1 MPDWIALF
9 AAMALFMGV
18 GYILNNMS
26 ESVYWKWRDWQGERE
41 DAKLLREQELEEE
54 ALSTDNV
61 VKLDDVRK
69 KIIIYNYNDDTI
81 H

>member
-1 MPDWIALF
+1 MQDWIALF
-9 AAMALFMGV
+9 VAMALFVGV
-18 GYILNNMS
+18 GFILNNMS

-54 ALSTDNV
+54 ALSADNV

-69 KIIIYNYNDDTI
+69 KIIIYNSNDDTI

>member
-1 MPDWIALF
+1 MEDWIALF
-9 AAMALFMGV
+9 AAMVLFMGV
-18 GYILNNMS
+18 GFILNNMS

-54 ALSTDNV
+54 ALSADNV

>member
-1 MPDWIALF
+1 MQDWIALF

-18 GYILNNMS
+18 GFILNNMS
-26 ESVYWKWRDWQGERE
+26 EPVYWKWRDWQGERE

-54 ALSTDNV
+54 ALSADNV

-69 KIIIYNYNDDTI
+69 KIIIYNSNDDTI

>member
-18 GYILNNMS
+18 GFILNNMS

-41 DAKLLREQELEEE
+41 DAKLLREQEIEEE
-54 ALSTDNV
+54 LLSADNV

-69 KIIIYNYNDDTI
+69 KIIIYNSNDDTI

>member
-1 MPDWIALF
+1 MQDWIALF

-18 GYILNNMS
+18 GFILNNMS

-54 ALSTDNV
+54 ALSADNV

-69 KIIIYNYNDDTI
+69 KIIIYNSNDDTI